1 MSLKLSAN
9 ADAIAAQF
17 QEFAKEVEADI
28 NKAMENLATLTRAQI
43 ALEAQRGDDKLNS
56 TLHIYMENLSDVETQ
71 APGVFVITLDEKAL
85 WIEEGLTAHD
95 MKQDLLQ
102 GKPYRVIPFK
112 YNTKPSQT
120 EPSTQLIVSAIQ
132 RELKA
137 RKIPY
142 SAIEN
147 NPDGSPKLGKLHD
160 LKWGVNLRDPR
171 NKSGTMG
178 GNIGMKIPGKGNTPR
193 LQGLS
198 IYQKIDKNTGNVRR
212 DILTFRTVSAGPASE
227 GKWLHPGL
235 AAKKYMDK
243 AMEEAIRQWEEKIL
257 PGILDKWNGK

>member
-1 MSLKLSAN
+1 VSLKLSAN
-9 ADAIAAQF
+9 ADAIASQF
-17 QEFAKEVEADI
+17 QEFAKEVEEDI
-28 NKAMENLATLTRAQI
+28 RKAMENLATLTRAQI
-43 ALEAQRGDDKLNS
+43 ALEAARGDDKLNS
-56 TLHIYMENLSDVETQ
+56 TLHIYMDNLSDVQTS
-71 APGVFVITLDEKAL
+71 APGVYVITLDEKAL

-95 MKQDLLQ
+95 MKPDLLQ

-132 RELKA
+132 RELKS

-142 SAIEN
+142 SGIEKN
-147 NPDGSPKLGKLHD
+147 EDGSPKLGKLHD
-160 LKWGVNLRDPR
+160 LKWGVNLRDQR
-171 NKSGTMG
+171 KDGTMG

-227 GKWLHPGL
+227 GKWLYPGL
-235 AAKKYMDK
+235 KAKRYMDK
-243 AMEEAIRQWEEKIL
+243 AMEEAMRQWEEKIL